1 MGGVTHNESAEALGL
16 STLAPGALLHDYPL
30 LSLDELMN
38 IRDAAT
44 YLVRVEGESMQ
55 GAGIFDGDLLV
66 VNKAVEPVRGQ
77 IVIAVVN
84 GEPLCKRLDFCTQGP
99 VLRSENPRFPPRY
112 VLEGDD
118 FSVWG
123 VVTHSVRSHVHRV

>member
-1 MGGVTHNESAEALGL
+1 MTDTSKFCDSPMSASNEVLDVG
-16 STLAPGALLHDYPL
+16 PL
-30 LSLDELMN
+30 LSLDDVLN

-66 VNKAVEPVRGQ
+66 VNKGLEPVRGQ

>member
-1 MGGVTHNESAEALGL
+1 MTDTSKFCDSPVSASNEVLDVG
-16 STLAPGALLHDYPL
+16 PL
-30 LSLDELMN
+30 LSLDEVLN

>member
-1 MGGVTHNESAEALGL
+1 MPALSEVLDVG
-16 STLAPGALLHDYPL
+16 PL
-30 LSLDELMN
+30 LSLDDVLN

-66 VNKAVEPVRGQ
+66 VSKGLEPVRGQ
-77 IVIAVVN
+77 IVIAVIN
-84 GEPLCKRLDFCTQGP
+84 GEPLCKRLDFCAQGP

-112 VLEGDD
+112 VLEGED

>member
-1 MGGVTHNESAEALGL
+1 MSALNEVLDAG
-16 STLAPGALLHDYPL
+16 PL
-30 LSLDELMN
+30 LSLDELMS
-38 IRDAAT
+38 IHEAAT

-66 VNKAVEPVRGQ
+66 VSKALEPVSGQ
-77 IVIAVVN
+77 IVIAVIN
-84 GEPLCKRLDFCTQGP
+84 GEPLCKRLDFCSQGP

-112 VLEGDD
+112 VLEGDE

-123 VVTHSVRSHVHRV
+123 VVTHSVRSHARRA